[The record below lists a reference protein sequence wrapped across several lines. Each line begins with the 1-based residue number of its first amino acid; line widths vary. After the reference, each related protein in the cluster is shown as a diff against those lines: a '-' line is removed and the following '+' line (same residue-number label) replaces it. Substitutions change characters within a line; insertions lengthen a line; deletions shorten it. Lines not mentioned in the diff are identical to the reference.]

1 MLLGLFNCKWA
12 VVMCH
17 RNGVCGVKMI
27 LPVVLLFRSKERET
41 LHICSLLCKK
51 FMLLTAKIG
60 SESVRK
66 CVSGVVESL
75 VWVLDEP
82 VNMVSRT

>member
-1 MLLGLFNCKWA
+1 MT
-12 VVMCH
+12 
-17 RNGVCGVKMI
+17 

-51 FMLLTAKIG
+51 FMLLTAEIG

-66 CVSGVVESL
+66 CVSGGVESL
-75 VWVLDEP
+75 VGVLDEP

>member
-1 MLLGLFNCKWA
+1 
-12 VVMCH
+12 
-17 RNGVCGVKMI
+17 MI

-51 FMLLTAKIG
+51 FMLLTAEIG

-66 CVSGVVESL
+66 CVCGGVESL
-75 VWVLDEP
+75 DWVLNEP
-82 VNMVSRT
+82 VRMVFRT

>member
-1 MLLGLFNCKWA
+1 
-12 VVMCH
+12 MCH
-17 RNGVCGVKMI
+17 RNGVCGVKMT

-51 FMLLTAKIG
+51 FMLLTAEIG

-66 CVSGVVESL
+66 CVYGGVESL
-75 VWVLDEP
+75 DWVLNEP
-82 VNMVSRT
+82 VRMVSRT